1 MNQGH
6 KLVFGAFHSDKNV
19 NLLWNVVGGKW
30 WSEWARGCTRCY
42 FMQRKTGDFD
52 FARNLIFGNWELLLH
67 DYFLQACLL
76 FTANMCVCA
85 HEHIH
90 TINGTDC
97 FKKHIYTSESRK
109 AVYWKIHNH
118 YSLVHKPS
126 FSHAHDK
133 YLTTIHYHS

>member
-52 FARNLIFGNWELLLH
+52 FARNLIFGNWELSLICTIIFYKH
-67 DYFLQACLL
+67 VSYLQQI
-76 FTANMCVCA
+76 CVCV
-85 HEHIH
+85 HM
-90 TINGTDC
+90 N
-97 FKKHIYTSESRK
+97 TSTQLMGPTALRNISTHPNPEKLFIEKS
-109 AVYWKIHNH
+109 I
-118 YSLVHKPS
+118 
-126 FSHAHDK
+126 
-133 YLTTIHYHS
+133 TTIHLFTNPVFPMHMINI